1 MLSIYIHKKNAN
13 QNHNEIIT
21 SHLSEWLSSQRPQVA
36 NVGKDVEKKE
46 PCTMLVE
53 MYISTATM
61 ESNMGVPQK
70 TKNGTIIPY
79 YPSILFLGIYLKKMK
94 RYIYTN
100 IHSNLVYNS
109 QNMEVT

>member
-1 MLSIYIHKKNAN
+1 
-13 QNHNEIIT
+13 
-21 SHLSEWLSSQRPQVA
+21 
-36 NVGKDVEKKE
+36 
-46 PCTMLVE
+46 
-53 MYISTATM
+53 M
-61 ESNMGVPQK
+61 ENNMGVPQK